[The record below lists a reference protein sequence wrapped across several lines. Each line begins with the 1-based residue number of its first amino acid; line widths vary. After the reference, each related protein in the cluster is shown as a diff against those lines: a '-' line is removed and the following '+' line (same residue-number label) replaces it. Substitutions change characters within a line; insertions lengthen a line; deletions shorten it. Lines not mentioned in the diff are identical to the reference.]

1 MQNQL
6 HLMES
11 AQVKWNKKK
20 ILVYLTILVN
30 ILSLIPNIGIVAN
43 ATAPSL
49 IQQYSIQ
56 ELINTANNGTTLII
70 QPGIYRD
77 SITINKTL
85 KILGENK
92 STTIIQGNATD
103 VVKITANN
111 VYFSGFTVRNGI
123 CGVNLTASSCTVTG
137 NIFYNNSFG
146 IASDSA
152 INNTIIGNVLI
163 NNTRLAIG
171 SGILLNDRSNQN
183 SIIGNTI
190 INSGEAVYV
199 RNSDNNTIARN
210 FMRNNYRTG
219 VCLMIGETSADYNR
233 IYDNVIIEGAVY
245 GIDLY
250 SAKHNIIFN
259 NTLENNGQGFEIEN
273 SKNNTFYRNNIISS
287 WKGMYLLGSRN
298 NTFYQNNIVDNYI
311 QIGGDNSVSGWD
323 NGFDGNYWSDY
334 TGTDANHD
342 GIGETSHFLYS
353 NNTDY
358 YPLMKPYMEGDA
370 NHDGKIDIK
379 DASLIGIAWN
389 ATKGAISYNPHADL
403 NTDNTI
409 NVADAEIIREN
420 WQQTYKLP

>member
-1 MQNQL
+1 
-6 HLMES
+6 
-11 AQVKWNKKK
+11 VKLNKRK
-20 ILVYLTILVN
+20 ILGYLTVLVAL
-30 ILSLIPNIGIVAN
+30 LSLIPNIKMIAN

-56 ELINTANNGTTLII
+56 ELINNANNGSTII
-70 QPGIYRD
+70 IHPGIYQE

-92 STTIIQGNATD
+92 STTIIQANATD
-103 VVKITANN
+103 GVKITANG

-123 CGVNLTASSCTVTG
+123 CGVNLTASSCTVSE

-146 IASDSA
+146 IALDSA
-152 INNTIIGNVLI
+152 INNTINGNVLI

-171 SGILLNDRSNQN
+171 NGILLNDRSSQN
-183 SIIGNTI
+183 SISGNTI

-199 RNSDNNTIARN
+199 LNSDNNTVAQN
-210 FMRNNYRTG
+210 SMFDNYRTG
-219 VCLMIGETSADYNR
+219 VCLMKGAISADHNR
-233 IYDNVIIEGAVY
+233 IYDNVIIGGAVY
-245 GIDLY
+245 AIDLY
-250 SAKHNIIFN
+250 SAKQNVIFN
-259 NTLENNGQGFEIEN
+259 NTLKNNGQGFEIEN
-273 SKNNTFYRNNIISS
+273 SKNNTFYRNNIIDS

-298 NTFYQNNIVDNYI
+298 NTFYQNNIIDNYI
-311 QIGGDNSVSGWD
+311 QISGDNSVSTWD

-342 GIGETSHFLYS
+342 GIGDTSHFLCS
-353 NNTDY
+353 NNTDD

-389 ATKGAISYNPHADL
+389 TTKGTVNYNPHADL
-403 NTDNTI
+403 NTDDTI
-409 NVADAEIIREN
+409 DVADAEIIRKN
-420 WQQTYKLP
+420 WQKTYKSP